1 MSGFMF
7 FVLKYVTGP
16 RPLNSSPTPPVYAWS
31 VSQDL
36 VDRTLSDHNEDGFF
50 DVGDV
55 RQFDCDDLG
64 PFDDSVVDHFDLMV
78 ILTDIMICNLYDN
91 ITSP

>member
-1 MSGFMF
+1 M
-7 FVLKYVTGP
+7 
-16 RPLNSSPTPPVYAWS
+16 YAWS

-36 VDRTLSDHNEDGFF
+36 VDRALSGKDVDGFF
-50 DVGDV
+50 DRSDV
-55 RQFDCDDLG
+55 G